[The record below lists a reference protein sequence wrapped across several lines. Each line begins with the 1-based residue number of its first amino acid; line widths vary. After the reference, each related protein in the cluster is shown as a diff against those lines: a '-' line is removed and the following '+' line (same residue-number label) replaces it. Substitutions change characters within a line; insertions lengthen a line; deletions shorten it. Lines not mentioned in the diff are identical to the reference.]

1 MNKNK
6 KLIIATVFIC
16 ILFSGIN
23 VFASTSKKLST
34 ETLAVTLV
42 IDTSGSMA
50 TTDPQKLRE
59 TAANIFI
66 DLLSPEDYLGII
78 TFNTKEEVV
87 IPMQQVQNSQ
97 NKANFEKVL
106 SQKLQSTGDTD
117 YLIAFNEASRQLS
130 SVKKENVRKVI
141 IFLTDG
147 DPDPNNAKKNE
158 PEFMNP
164 YMDSLWKAVS
174 DLASNKYE
182 VYSVGFS
189 KGVDPA
195 ILQRISKSTGGTLK
209 ISEDS
214 SELVINFFDI
224 LGNLK
229 NRRAFLSKTFE
240 LKESINLDFDLDKNT
255 SQATMVFTNRDSTP
269 FDVTLCAPDGK
280 SAGNAVTINKADK
293 YNIVTINQKNEKLAG
308 RWQINLKGNGSIN
321 AFGNEDLFNKSGIAT
336 SDAAPPKDVFKI
348 SDNRKAEGKKH
359 ISIGFTEIKDSITPI
374 AILMRIFV
382 VVMLLII
389 ILGLLLYRILV
400 YRKTLIE
407 GKLVYWR
414 ESDLDS
420 EDKKEFNLSKLKKHK
435 IIITFN
441 KENKNAQYHIV
452 GSQYDYNI
460 ELICI
465 VEKSR
470 WKFIDGYIAL
480 FNKNISSE
488 LLLKTTEPGIFIYE
502 DKVFTSKKIYK
513 NDKFITSGYV
523 FQYVIN
529 HKGKSTD
536 KDKGKDVLKK

>member
-6 KLIIATVFIC
+6 KLIVAVVFIC
-16 ILFSGIN
+16 IFLSRVN
-23 VFASTSKKLST
+23 VSANTSREVSP
-34 ETLAVTLV
+34 ETIAVTLV

-87 IPMQQVQNSQ
+87 APMQQVQSRD

-117 YLIAFNEASRQLS
+117 YLIALNEASNQLS

-147 DPDPNNAKKNE
+147 DPDPNNAKKND
-158 PEFMNP
+158 PEFMTP

-189 KGVDPA
+189 KGVDPS

-214 SELVINFFDI
+214 SELALNFFDI

-229 NRRAFLSKTFE
+229 NRRGFLGKTFE
-240 LKESINLDFDLDKNT
+240 LKESINLEFDLDENT
-255 SQATMVFTNRDSTP
+255 SQATMVFTNSDGTP
-269 FDVTLCAPDGK
+269 FDVTLSAPGGK
-280 SAGNAVTINKADK
+280 SISNAVTINKADK
-293 YNIVTINQKNEKLAG
+293 YNIVTINQKSEKLAG
-308 RWQINLKGNGSIN
+308 RWHINLKGNGNIN
-321 AFGNEDLFNKSGIAT
+321 AFGNEDIFNKSGIASSGT
-336 SDAAPPKDVFKI
+336 VPLKDVFKV
-348 SDNRKAEGKKH
+348 SDSRKAEGKKG
-359 ISIGFTEIKDSITPI
+359 ISIDSSGIKDNITYVV
-374 AILMRIFV
+374 LMKIFIGV
-382 VVMLLII
+382 ISLII
-389 ILGLLLYRILV
+389 LLGLLLYRILV
-400 YRKTLIE
+400 YRKRLIE
-407 GKLVYWR
+407 GKLVYWK
-414 ESDLDS
+414 ESELEA
-420 EDKKEFNLSKLKKHK
+420 EDKKEFDLDKLRKNK
-435 IIITFN
+435 IVITFN
-441 KENKNAQYHIV
+441 KENKSAQYHI
-452 GSQYDYNI
+452 YDSEYNYNI
-460 ELICI
+460 KLISI

-470 WKFIDGYIAL
+470 WKFIDGYKAI
-480 FNKNISSE
+480 FDKNISSE

-513 NDKFITSGYV
+513 NDKFITGGYV
-523 FQYVIN
+523 FQYIIN
-529 HKGKSTD
+529 HKENSTS